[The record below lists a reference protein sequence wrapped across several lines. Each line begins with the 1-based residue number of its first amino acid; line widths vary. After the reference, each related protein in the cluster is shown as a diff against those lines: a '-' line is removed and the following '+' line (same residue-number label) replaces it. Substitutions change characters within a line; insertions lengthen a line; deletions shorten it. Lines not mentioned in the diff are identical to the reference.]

1 MTEWISPP
9 CDHAGRMSI
18 DSVQLRASG
27 ETIFATWFTF
37 GQDGK
42 PLWLVIGV
50 LLSAGTP
57 AARRIIP
64 RGRVRP
70 ARAALHLPPR
80 R

>member
-1 MTEWISPP
+1 
-9 CDHAGRMSI
+9 MSI
-18 DSVQLRASG
+18 PTPFNFAHRGD
-27 ETIFATWFTF
+27 TIFATWFTL

-50 LLSAGTP
+50 RLAAGTP
-57 AARRIIP
+57 AARRVIP

-70 ARAALHLPPR
+70 AGAALHLPPR